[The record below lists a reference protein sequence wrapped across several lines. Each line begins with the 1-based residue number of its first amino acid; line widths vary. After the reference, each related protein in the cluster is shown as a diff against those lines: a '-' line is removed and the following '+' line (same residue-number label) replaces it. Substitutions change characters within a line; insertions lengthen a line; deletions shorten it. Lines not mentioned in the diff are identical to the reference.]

1 MSNDLFVN
9 DLIEWIDEAG
19 SNLIER
25 VLWIDEGYIIAFV
38 FNIHAEKGFPE
49 PKKVSEIKEA
59 ISDGRALKLKLDPW
73 ARIVRDEDLS
83 DKEKEIR
90 DKAWEIISSIVVQEP
105 SIYYRDRRGSLVKQ
119 VTEKYN
125 AYKNKENLIQRTV
138 YGYLRRFW
146 QRGKNK
152 NALLPDYANSG
163 GKGKPK
169 ASGKKKRGRPRK
181 YAHDQ
186 EIGTGVN
193 VTEEDKKIFRVA
205 INKFYNNSKENFL
218 TTAYDLMIKEYYSED
233 YFYDEN
239 RVKKSILI
247 SPDKRP
253 TFTQFK
259 YWYEVEQTDIRK
271 TIISRKGSI
280 KYALE
285 HRAITGT
292 SQMETIGPG
301 SRYQI
306 DATIADVYLVSK
318 YNRNWIIGRPVI
330 YVVIDV
336 FSRMITGIYVGL
348 EGPSWTGAMM
358 ALANTATDKVQ
369 FCQEYGIEIFEDE
382 WPCKHIPY
390 AILGDRGELIG
401 MNVET
406 LIPNLDVR
414 IENAAPYRADW
425 KGLVERQFRTI
436 HGYVKPF
443 VPGYIDTDFRQRGGH
458 DYRLDGRLDIDEFTN
473 IVILLILLHN
483 NHDYLTKYARD
494 EMMITDDVNPKP
506 RELWQ
511 WGIAN
516 RSGSLRIFPEDIVK
530 LNLMPTG
537 KATIT
542 ARGIKFKG
550 MYYTCEKAR
559 KEFWFEKS
567 RSSLLSKSEKSL
579 DVSYDIRQPNFV
591 YLRSPNGRDFEK
603 CFLLESEQRYLDK
616 NLYDIEYLLAYE
628 ELQRQK
634 SQGKRLQEKADLIA
648 NIESIVSKAK
658 EDTEAVLD
666 DKISNKQKVSGIR
679 GHRAFEKDK
688 RRQIEGFE
696 LAKEETSNSINAA
709 NNELNTQSEDSESSK
724 LLQPDHMDL
733 LSRKRQERKRG
744 QD

>member
-9 DLIEWIDEAG
+9 DLIEWIDESG
-19 SNLIER
+19 NSFIER

-38 FNIHAEKGFPE
+38 FNINTKTGFPE
-49 PKKVSEIKEA
+49 PKKVSEIIEA
-59 ISDGRALKLKLDPW
+59 ISDGRVLKLKSDPW
-73 ARIVRDEDLS
+73 ARIVTEEDLS
-83 DKEKEIR
+83 EKEKELR
-90 DKAWEIISSIVVQEP
+90 DRAWQIISFIVIQEP
-105 SIYYRDRRGSLVKQ
+105 SIYYRDYRGALVQ
-119 VTEKYN
+119 QTIEKYN
-125 AYKNKENLIQRTV
+125 AGRSKGKLVEISVYK
-138 YGYLRRFW
+138 YLRRFW

-152 NALLPDYANSG
+152 NALLPDYVNSG

-169 ASGKKKRGRPRK
+169 ASGEKKRGRPRK

-186 EIGTGVN
+186 EIGVGINVN
-193 VTEEDKKIFRVA
+193 EEDKKIFRFA
-205 INKFYNNSKENFL
+205 IAKFYNNSKENFL
-218 TTAYDLMIKEYYSED
+218 TTAYDLMIKKYYSED
-233 YFYDEN
+233 FYYDEN
-239 RVKKSILI
+239 GVKKSILI
-247 SPDKRP
+247 PPDKRP

-259 YWYEVEQTDIRK
+259 YWYEVEQIDIRK
-271 TIISRKGSI
+271 TIISRKGST

-306 DATIADVYLVSK
+306 DATIADVYLISM
-318 YNRNWIIGRPVI
+318 YNGNWIIGRPVI

-336 FSRMITGIYVGL
+336 FSRMITGVYVGL
-348 EGPSWTGAMM
+348 EGPSWAGAMM
-358 ALANTATDKVQ
+358 ALANSATDKIK
-369 FCQEYGIEIFEDE
+369 FCREYGIEISEDE
-382 WPCKHIPY
+382 WPCRHIPD
-390 AILGDRGELIG
+390 AILGDRGELAG
-401 MNVET
+401 MKVET
-406 LIPNLDVR
+406 LIPNLNVR

-458 DYRLDGRLDIDEFTN
+458 DYRLDGRLNIDEFTK
-473 IVILLILLHN
+473 IVIFLILQHN

-494 EMMITDDVNPKP
+494 EMMITDDVNPIP

-516 RSGSLRIFPEDIVK
+516 RSGKLRTCEEDIVK

-579 DVSYDIRQPNFV
+579 DISYDIRQSKFI

-616 NLYDIEYLLAYE
+616 NLYDIEYLFAYE

-634 SQGKRLQEKADLIA
+634 NQGKRLQEKVDLIA

-666 DKISNKQKVSGIR
+666 DNTSNRQKVAGIR
-679 GHRAFEKDK
+679 DNRALEKDK
-688 RRQIEGFE
+688 RRKNEGFE
-696 LAKEETSNSINAA
+696 LAKEEITNSTEAT
-709 NNELNTQSEDSESSK
+709 NNKVNTQSEDSESSK
-724 LLQPDHMDL
+724 LLKPDHMDL
-733 LSRKRQERKRG
+733 LRRKRQERKRG
-744 QD
+744 ED

>member
-1 MSNDLFVN
+1 MIHDLFVN
-9 DLIEWIDEAG
+9 DLIEWIDESG
-19 SNLIER
+19 NNFIER

-38 FNIHAEKGFPE
+38 YDINAKTGFPE
-49 PKKVSEIKEA
+49 AKKVSEIREA
-59 ISDGRALKLKLDPW
+59 ISDGHALKLKSDPW

-83 DKEKEIR
+83 PKEKKLR
-90 DKAWEIISSIVVQEP
+90 DRAWQIISFIVTQEP
-105 SIYYRDRRGSLVKQ
+105 SIYYRDYRGTLVQQ
-119 VTEKYN
+119 VLEKYN
-125 AYKNKENLIQRTV
+125 AGRTEGELVPITV
-138 YGYLRRFW
+138 YKYLRRFW

-169 ASGKKKRGRPRK
+169 ISGDKKRGRPRK
-181 YAHDQ
+181 YAQ
-186 EIGTGVN
+186 VPEIGIGRN
-193 VTEEDKKIFRVA
+193 VTEEDKRIFRFA
-205 INKFYNNSKENFL
+205 IAKFYNNSKKNFL

-233 YFYDEN
+233 FYYDEN
-239 RVKKSILI
+239 GVKKCILI
-247 SPDKRP
+247 PPDKRP

-271 TIISRKGSI
+271 TIISRKGSR

-285 HRAITGT
+285 NRAITGT

-306 DATIADVYLVSK
+306 DATIADVYLVSI
-318 YNRNWIIGRPVI
+318 YNPNWIIGRPVI

-336 FSRMITGIYVGL
+336 FSRMITGVYVGL

-358 ALANTATDKVQ
+358 ALANAAADKVK
-369 FCQEYGIEIFEDE
+369 FCQEYGIEISEDE
-382 WPCKHIPY
+382 WPCRHIPD
-390 AILGDRGELIG
+390 AILGDRGELAG

-458 DYRLDGRLDIDEFTN
+458 DYRLDGRLNINEFTK
-473 IVILLILLHN
+473 IVIFLILQHN
-483 NHDYLTKYARD
+483 NHDYLNNYARD
-494 EMMITDDVNPKP
+494 EMMITDDVNPIP

-516 RSGSLRIFPEDIVK
+516 RSGRLRTFPEDIVK

-537 KATIT
+537 KATVT

-579 DVSYDIRQPNFV
+579 DISYDIRQPNFI

-603 CFLLESEQRYLDK
+603 CWLLESQQRYLDK
-616 NLYDIEYLLAYE
+616 NFYDIDYLLAYE
-628 ELQRQK
+628 KLQSQK
-634 SQGKRLQEKADLIA
+634 NQGTRLQAKADLIA
-648 NIESIVSKAK
+648 NIESIVSQAK
-658 EDTEAVLD
+658 EETKAVLD
-666 DKISNKQKVSGIR
+666 DTLSDRQKVSGIR
-679 GHRAFEKDK
+679 QNRADEKNN
-688 RRQIEGFE
+688 RRKNESFE
-696 LAKEETSNSINAA
+696 LTKAETPNADNAKNQIS
-709 NNELNTQSEDSESSK
+709 TQTEDSEDSK

-733 LSRKRQERKRG
+733 LKRKRKERKRG
-744 QD
+744 QE

>member
-9 DLIEWIDEAG
+9 DLIEWIDESG
-19 SNLIER
+19 NNLIER
-25 VLWIDEGYIIAFV
+25 VLWIDEGYVIAFI
-38 FNIHAEKGFPE
+38 FDINTKTGFPE
-49 PKKVSEIKEA
+49 PKKVSEIIEA
-59 ISDGRALKLKLDPW
+59 ISDGRALKLKSDPW
-73 ARIVRDEDLS
+73 ARIVRDENLS
-83 DKEKEIR
+83 EKEKELR
-90 DKAWEIISSIVVQEP
+90 DRAWEIISFIVTQEP
-105 SIYYRDRRGSLVKQ
+105 SIYYRDKRGSLVQQ
-119 VTEKYN
+119 VIEKYN
-125 AYKNKENLIQRTV
+125 VGRSEGKLVERSVYK
-138 YGYLRRFW
+138 YLRRFW

-163 GKGKPK
+163 GRGKPK
-169 ASGKKKRGRPRK
+169 ASGEKKRGRPRK

-186 EIGTGVN
+186 EIGNGVN
-193 VTEEDKKIFRVA
+193 VTEEDKKIFRFA
-205 INKFYNNSKENFL
+205 IAKFYNNSKENFL
-218 TTAYDLMIKEYYSED
+218 TTAYELMIKQYYAED

-239 RVKKSILI
+239 GVKKSILI
-247 SPDKRP
+247 PPDKRP

-259 YWYEVEQTDIRK
+259 YWYQVEHTDIRK
-271 TIISRKGSI
+271 TIISRKGSR

-336 FSRMITGIYVGL
+336 FSRMITGVYVGL
-348 EGPSWTGAMM
+348 EGPSWAGAMM
-358 ALANTATDKVQ
+358 ALANAATDKVQ
-369 FCQEYGIEIFEDE
+369 FCREYGIEISEDE
-382 WPCKHIPY
+382 WQCKHIPD
-390 AILGDRGELIG
+390 AILGDRGELAG
-401 MNVET
+401 MKVET

-458 DYRLDGRLDIDEFTN
+458 DYRLDGRLNIDEFTK
-473 IVILLILLHN
+473 IVIFLILQHN
-483 NHDYLTKYARD
+483 NYDYLSNYARD
-494 EMMITDDVNPKP
+494 EMMITDDVNPIP

-516 RSGSLRIFPEDIVK
+516 RSGRLRTFPEDIVK

-542 ARGIKFKG
+542 AHGIKFKG
-550 MYYTCEKAR
+550 MYYTCEKAI

-579 DVSYDIRQPNFV
+579 DVSYDMRLPNYI
-591 YLRSPNGRDFEK
+591 YLRSQDGRDFEK
-603 CFLLESEQRYLDK
+603 CFLLQSEQRYLDK
-616 NLYDIEYLLAYE
+616 NLHEIEYLLAYE
-628 ELQRQK
+628 ELQKQK
-634 SQGKRLQEKADLIA
+634 NQNKQLQEKADLIA
-648 NIESIVSKAK
+648 NIESIVSQAK
-658 EDTEAVLD
+658 EETEEVLD
-666 DKISNKQKVSGIR
+666 STISQTKKVAGIR
-679 GHRAFEKDK
+679 ENRAFEKAK
-688 RRQIEGFE
+688 RREDEGFE
-696 LAKEETSNSINAA
+696 LAREETQNSVESA
-709 NNELNTQSEDSESSK
+709 NTKPEDSKPSK
-724 LLQPDHMDL
+724 SLQPNHMEL
-733 LSRKRQERKRG
+733 LRQKRQERKHG
-744 QD
+744 QK

>member
-1 MSNDLFVN
+1 MINDLFVN
-9 DLIEWIDEAG
+9 DLIEWIDESG
-19 SNLIER
+19 NNFIER
-25 VLWIDEGYIIAFV
+25 VLWIDEGYVIAFV
-38 FNIHAEKGFPE
+38 YDINAKTGFPE
-49 PKKVSEIKEA
+49 AKKVSEIKEA
-59 ISDGRALKLKLDPW
+59 ICDGHALKLKSDPW

-83 DKEKEIR
+83 PKEKELR
-90 DKAWEIISSIVVQEP
+90 DRAWQIISFIVTQEP
-105 SIYYRDRRGSLVKQ
+105 SIYYRDYRGTLVQQ
-119 VTEKYN
+119 VIEKYN
-125 AYKNKENLIQRTV
+125 AGRTESELVPITV
-138 YGYLRRFW
+138 YKYLRRFW

-169 ASGKKKRGRPRK
+169 ASGDKKRGRPRK
-181 YAHDQ
+181 YAQ
-186 EIGTGVN
+186 VSEIGIGRN
-193 VTEEDKKIFRVA
+193 VTEEDKRLFRFA
-205 INKFYNNSKENFL
+205 IAKFYNNSKENFL
-218 TTAYDLMIKEYYSED
+218 TTAYDLMIKKYYSED
-233 YFYDEN
+233 FYYDEN
-239 RVKKSILI
+239 GVKKSILI
-247 SPDKRP
+247 PPDKRP

-271 TIISRKGSI
+271 TMISRKGSR

-285 HRAITGT
+285 NRAITGT

-306 DATIADVYLVSK
+306 DATIADLYLVSL
-318 YNRNWIIGRPVI
+318 YNPNWIIGRPVI

-336 FSRMITGIYVGL
+336 FSRMITGVYVGL

-358 ALANTATDKVQ
+358 ALANAAADKVK
-369 FCQEYGIEIFEDE
+369 FCQEYGIQISEDE
-382 WPCKHIPY
+382 WLCRHIPD
-390 AILGDRGELIG
+390 AILGDRGELAG

-458 DYRLDGRLDIDEFTN
+458 DYRLDGRLNINEFTK
-473 IVILLILLHN
+473 IVIFLILQHN
-483 NHDYLTKYARD
+483 NHDYLNNYARD
-494 EMMITDDVNPKP
+494 EMMITNDINPIP

-516 RSGSLRIFPEDIVK
+516 RSGRLRTFPEDIVK

-567 RSSLLSKSEKSL
+567 RSSLLFKSEKSL
-579 DVSYDIRQPNFV
+579 DISYDIRQPNFI

-603 CFLLESEQRYLDK
+603 CWLLESQQRYLDK
-616 NLYDIEYLLAYE
+616 NFYDIDYLLAYE
-628 ELQRQK
+628 KLQSQK
-634 SQGKRLQEKADLIA
+634 NQGTRLQAKADLIA
-648 NIESIVSKAK
+648 NIESIVSQAK
-658 EDTEAVLD
+658 QETELLLD
-666 DKISNKQKVSGIR
+666 DKISSRQKVSGIR
-679 GHRAFEKDK
+679 QNRADEKNT
-688 RRQIEGFE
+688 RRENEAFE
-696 LAKEETSNSINAA
+696 LAKEEISNPETTKNKI
-709 NNELNTQSEDSESSK
+709 NTQSEDSEASK
-724 LLQPDHMDL
+724 LLKPDHMDL
-733 LSRKRQERKRG
+733 LKRKRQERKRG
-744 QD
+744 KE